1 METFNRLLFLLTP
14 NDRKN
19 AFFLLIMMLFMA
31 LLETIGVASILP
43 FMAVLTNPHLIET
56 NLILNKMFQVS
67 IIFGVENNEKFL
79 FVLGVLVFT
88 IFIISTAFKALLSYY
103 QIRFIQM
110 FNFTLSKRL
119 TEGYLKYEYSWFLS
133 RNSADLG
140 KTILSEVNQVNG
152 NGISPLLE
160 LIAKGILTI
169 ILIILLILTNPKL
182 ALIVSLSL
190 GGSYFIIFFVIK
202 KHLNNLGEESLKNN
216 LLRFKSINEVFGAVK
231 EVKFYGLEQI
241 YNKLFSKAS
250 KIFAQTGASS
260 AIISQLPRFIL
271 EIFTF
276 GGVLLIILYMISQ
289 SGDFNNAL
297 PVISLYVF
305 AGYRL
310 MPALQQ
316 IYASFTKLTFV
327 GPSLDVLYS
336 EFKNFK
342 QTKDN
347 QYKNQDQQFLSFN
360 KKITLNKINYK
371 YPNSSELVLKDL
383 NLNISAKSR
392 VGFVGVTGSGKT
404 TIADIILG
412 LLDPLKGTLE
422 VDGKIITEHN
432 KRSWQNNIGYV
443 PQQIY
448 LIDDTISKNIAF
460 GKNSNEINQEKVER
474 ASRIANLHKFVDT
487 ELPKKYN
494 TIVGE
499 RGIRL
504 SGGQRQRIGIAR
516 ALYHNPKVL
525 ILDEATS
532 SLDNDTEEYVMEAFD
547 NLSKD
552 ITIILIAHRL
562 NTIKKC
568 DVIFRLDKG
577 KIIAQGNFGEL
588 FNS

>member
-1 METFNRLLFLLTP
+1 MKTFNKLLFLLAP

-19 AFFLLIMMLFMA
+19 AFFLLIMMLVMA

-43 FMAVLTNPHLIET
+43 FMAVLTNPQLVET

-79 FVLGVLVFT
+79 FVLGVAVFT
-88 IFIISTAFKALLSYY
+88 IFIISTAFKALLSYC

-152 NGISPLLE
+152 NGLSPLLE

-169 ILIILLILTNPKL
+169 ILITLLILTNPKL

-190 GGSYFIIFFVIK
+190 GGSYLIIFFVIK

-241 YNKLFSKAS
+241 YNKLFSKAA

-289 SGDFNNAL
+289 TGDFNNAL

-316 IYASFTKLTFV
+316 IYASFTRLTFV
-327 GPSLDVLYS
+327 GPSLDVIYS
-336 EFKNFK
+336 ELKNFK

-347 QYKNQDQQFLSFN
+347 QYENQDRQFLSFN

-371 YPNSSELVLKDL
+371 YPNSSESVLKDL